1 MCLEHARYSLVFMKK
16 YIGTFLLLVCAAA
29 LPAAQRKQ
37 LFNGKNLAGWQRIPR
52 HEGVP
57 ADQKPGFQLENGL
70 LMSLPD
76 APEDDIWYTPEKIG
90 NATLR
95 VVYKVSDKT
104 ANSGI
109 FIRIP
114 DKPKSEDD
122 AINRGIEVQIDESG
136 DDWHCTGVL
145 YSMTQ
150 AKARPYK
157 PAGKW
162 NTLEIT
168 MKGPRTIVKLN
179 GVLVTDYD
187 GVAAVPP
194 KKGRY
199 EPDRGPRPDTGY
211 IAVQHHGGAA
221 TVWFK
226 EITLIRNR

>member
-1 MCLEHARYSLVFMKK
+1 MLFACTVIA
-16 YIGTFLLLVCAAA
+16 
-29 LPAAQRKQ
+29 PAAERKQ
-37 LFNGKNLAGWQRIPR
+37 LFNGKDLTGWARIPR
-52 HEGVP
+52 HEDAP
-57 ADQKPGFQLENGL
+57 AGEKPGFLVEKGML
-70 LMSLPD
+70 VSLPD
-76 APEDDIWYTPEKIG
+76 TPEDDLWYTPEKIG

-95 VVYKVSDKT
+95 VVYKSSDKT

-114 DKPKSEDD
+114 TQPKSEDD

-157 PAGKW
+157 PSGEW

-168 MKGPRTIVKLN
+168 MRGPRTIVKLN
-179 GVLVTDYD
+179 GVLITDYD
-187 GVAAVPP
+187 GVSPVPP

-199 EPDRGPRPDTGY
+199 EPDRGPRPDSGY

-226 EITLIRNR
+226 EISLTAAK